1 MPWRLRALGFPQ
13 FTQFSLPSFLERLQL
28 FLVTAARSYQTE
40 LPEKARSLYAA
51 RWVVAILG
59 GGVEPRS
66 LLRSLPDLVRPL
78 LPSDLR
84 EFRPAARWGL
94 VKIVYGNRD
103 LHYEAWHR
111 GKQRTIEVGLHFEAD
126 QLTNA
131 RLLGAFRIHERRVR
145 PALPD
150 ARLEEWDRGW
160 TRIWQPVPYK
170 TLDAALQERLAAVLA
185 RYIATLEPI
194 LRDELPADV
203 PWALT
208 RTRSSGRRR

>member
-1 MPWRLRALGFPQ
+1 MD
-13 FTQFSLPSFLERLQL
+13 
-28 FLVTAARSYQTE
+28 
-40 LPEKARSLYAA
+40 
-51 RWVVAILG
+51 
-59 GGVEPRS
+59 PRS
-66 LLRSLPDLVRPL
+66 LLRSLPDLIRPE
-78 LPSDLR
+78 LPADLR
-84 EFRPAARWGL
+84 DFQGGARFVL
-94 VKIVYGNRD
+94 VQLYYGNRD

-131 RLLGAFRIHERRVR
+131 RLLGAFRTHERRVR
-145 PALPD
+145 RALPD

-170 TLDAALQERLAAVLA
+170 TLDEALQERLAAVLA
-185 RYIATLEPI
+185 RYIVTLEPI